1 MGRNQSRARFIP
13 NILSR
18 FRVLACP
25 LIIYFYNRG
34 TPGAMWAGLILFVA
48 GSLSDMLDGKI
59 ARAYKVES
67 RLGRIIDPI
76 ADKLLVLSAL
86 YALFSIDMIFLWLLA
101 AIMLRDVLVTL
112 IRLIRTS
119 SDAVISPTVW
129 AKIKTMYQMVSLG
142 VLLFWPIVLPIP
154 ASDYLS
160 LPNILLYP
168 VLLMTWATAIPYF
181 RAFFGKHS

>member
-1 MGRNQSRARFIP
+1 MTRRQSRARFIP
-13 NILSR
+13 NILSI

-25 LIIYFYNRG
+25 LIIYFYDRG
-34 TPGAMWAGLILFVA
+34 TPGAMWAGLILFIA

-86 YALFSIDMIFLWLLA
+86 YALFAMDMIFLWLLVG
-101 AIMLRDVLVTL
+101 IMLRDVLVTVL
-112 IRLIRTS
+112 RLVKTK

-129 AKIKTMYQMVSLG
+129 AKGKTMYQMISLG
-142 VLLFWPIVLPIP
+142 VLLFWPIVLDVPLSSFI
-154 ASDYLS
+154 S

-181 RAFFGKHS
+181 RAFFSRRG